1 MQVIGGRLAS
11 IAAEMSQKMI
21 RMSFSILIKESED
34 IGCAITD
41 AAGNQLAE
49 ADTSPLQMGP
59 IPFYVRGAKRI
70 LTERGEEIRPGDVI
84 MHNSPY
90 HGASHSPDIGV
101 LVPVFRDSLL
111 VAFAVTTAHHMDIGC
126 AKPGTSVIDA
136 VDEWAGGLRLLALK
150 VREEGRENAG
160 VWRMI
165 ADNVR
170 IPDLVIGDLRAQ
182 LAAAEIGAARLNELF
197 DEIGVDRVF
206 EAQRLL
212 EDYSERML
220 RQQIAALPDGEYRGR
235 ASWTALPTIPP
246 IVICRSSPRCASPAT
261 RLR

>member
-70 LTERGEEIRPGDVI
+70 LAERGEEIRPGDVI

-90 HGASHSPDIGV
+90 HGASHSRRHRRARSRVQGQPS
-101 LVPVFRDSLL
+101 R
-111 VAFAVTTAHHMDIGC
+111 
-126 AKPGTSVIDA
+126 
-136 VDEWAGGLRLLALK
+136 GLC
-150 VREEGRENAG
+150 
-160 VWRMI
+160 
-165 ADNVR
+165 
-170 IPDLVIGDLRAQ
+170 GDHGPSHGHWLR
-182 LAAAEIGAARLNELF
+182 
-197 DEIGVDRVF
+197 
-206 EAQRLL
+206 
-212 EDYSERML
+212 
-220 RQQIAALPDGEYRGR
+220 
-235 ASWTALPTIPP
+235 
-246 IVICRSSPRCASPAT
+246 
-261 RLR
+261 